1 MSTVQLSGIE
11 YWTIG
16 PPWAERYLMQ
26 VTFGDRTFAA
36 PYGDDAV
43 EPWDHWP
50 TLAEVVGEVA
60 ALVDLLTKEGSK

>member
-1 MSTVQLSGIE
+1 
-11 YWTIG
+11 
-16 PPWAERYLMQ
+16 MQ

-60 ALVDLLTKEGSK
+60 ALVDLLEKEGST